1 MQQSLILLQQYDNSN
16 QEKIEEGRKGSQG
29 KNREIW
35 DIVRFW
41 IFWQKIHD
49 FTFTSSKWVTK
60 CFNVFLNQ
68 RNFGKYLK
76 KSVLS
81 GLGWNWMVCQTFSVE
96 APEHF
101 LSHPYLFS
109 GVAPSNKT
117 FSSSFLPSLSFDCW
131 SLWNIW
137 DSQLSKVRISP
148 WQSLWSSHT
157 IRHWTEGLSAPWKE
171 RSRNEIW
178 SLTF

>member
-1 MQQSLILLQQYDNSN
+1 MQQSLILLWQQQSGENR
-16 QEKIEEGRKGSQG
+16 GRKEGVAREKQG
-29 KNREIW
+29 NLGYCPILDLLTKDSWFHIYL
-35 DIVRFW
+35 IKVGHQVLQRFPE
-41 IFWQKIHD
+41 
-49 FTFTSSKWVTK
+49 SKK
-60 CFNVFLNQ
+60 
-68 RNFGKYLK
+68 FGKYLK

-81 GLGWNWMVCQTFSVE
+81 GLGWNWMVCQTSSVE
-96 APEHF
+96 APEPF

-137 DSQLSKVRISP
+137 DSKLSKVKISP

-157 IRHWTEGLSAPWKE
+157 IRHWTGGLSAPWKE